1 MSSEEEAVYVLRED
15 GEDEWMRPQPAGAAI
30 VEAVTAATDLT
41 EADLAPPDRYV
52 DRDDLRALREGDAGD
67 ELTVRVEGHE
77 VTVRAD
83 GTIDVA

>member
-1 MSSEEEAVYVLRED
+1 MSPEEETVYVLRDD

-30 VEAVTAATDLT
+30 VEAVTAATGLT
-41 EADLAPPDRYV
+41 EADLDAPGSYV
-52 DRDDLRALREGDAGD
+52 DRDDLRALREGEAGD
-67 ELTVRVEGHE
+67 EVTVRVEGHE